1 MSSFE
6 IGVIETSLTFDI
18 LGENICHVQTACWL
32 KLRVSDHNSHLRTRG
47 WAIYIYFHVAA
58 RGKTRWWKTGLQG
71 RKKHVKVGGGGS
83 GFQGHFFIKKRAPS
97 SKFIYGGYT
106 TQLSLKLLNSECL

>member
-6 IGVIETSLTFDI
+6 IDVIETSLTFDI

-32 KLRVSDHNSHLRTRG
+32 KLISDHIIVMHLCTCG

-71 RKKHVKVGGGGS
+71 RKKQVKVGGRLWLS
-83 GFQGHFFIKKRAPS
+83 GALFHKK
-97 SKFIYGGYT
+97 KGTF
-106 TQLSLKLLNSECL
+106 E